1 MKRGG
6 VINAALAGA
15 LARLGHT
22 DELLICDSGMP
33 LPAGAEVVDLAF
45 VAGIPSFADVLDGI
59 LAEIVVEGATAA
71 EEVRAGNPGCDAL
84 LGERLPAL
92 AYVPHERLKEL
103 SAASRLV
110 VRTGEAHPYANVILR
125 CGVAF

>member
-33 LPAGAEVVDLAF
+33 LPGGVPVVDLAF

-59 LAEIVVEGATAA
+59 LSEIVVEGGTAA
-71 EEVRAGNPGCDAL
+71 EEIRTANPACHEL
-84 LGERLPAL
+84 LGERLPGL
-92 AYVPHERLKEL
+92 AYVPHERLKQL
-103 SAASRLV
+103 SAAAKLV
-110 VRTGEAHPYANVILR
+110 VRTGEARPYANVILR